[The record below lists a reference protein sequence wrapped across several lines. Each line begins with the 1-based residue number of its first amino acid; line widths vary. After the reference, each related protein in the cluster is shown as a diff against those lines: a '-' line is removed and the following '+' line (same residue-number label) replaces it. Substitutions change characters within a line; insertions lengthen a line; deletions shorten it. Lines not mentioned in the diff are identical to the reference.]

1 MTQVYTYNMLVE
13 KNRYETIN
21 IMTLTAYKKV
31 DILTTNTG
39 R

>member
-1 MTQVYTYNMLVE
+1 MLVE
-13 KNRYETIN
+13 KNRYKTIN